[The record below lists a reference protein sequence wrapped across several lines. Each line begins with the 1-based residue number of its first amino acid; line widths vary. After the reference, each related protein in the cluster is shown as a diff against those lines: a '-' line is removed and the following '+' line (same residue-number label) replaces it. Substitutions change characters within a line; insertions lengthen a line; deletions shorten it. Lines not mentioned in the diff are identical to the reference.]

1 MFDSKNFEIISFATR
16 DCSLIES
23 SGFRNE
29 PSDNTTIIREGLH
42 LNHASYLYV
51 NALLEAAG
59 HEFDLR
65 RDKSLFSP

>member
-1 MFDSKNFEIISFATR
+1 MFDSKNLEIISFATR

-29 PSDNTTIIREGLH
+29 PSDNTTIIRELY
-42 LNHASYLYV
+42 SRIEVPYLYV
-51 NALLEAAG
+51 NAWLEAAG

-65 RDKSLFSP
+65 GDKSLFFP